1 MSSNCSDVIAEFLE
15 VAIHQILYCRNVYP
29 RELFERRQLYQ
40 VPVHMSCHP
49 ELNSYI
55 VDVISSVKVLLLKTQ
70 LDKVA
75 VVLSNK
81 DDKPVERFIFSF
93 VLYDENAVSEDWHLL
108 RVEMALRD
116 FLLKISTCESTL
128 GAAHEGISLGVYQS
142 TIIKHSTQNI
152 AIEIGS
158 HRGVPGDIE
167 CVFVHTS

>member
-158 HRGVPGDIE
+158 HRGVPDAVV
-167 CVFVHTS
+167 C